1 MSKKKNQDNTEITD
15 LQDVMEEEPEINASI
30 VDDEPEEEKDGIED
44 VAEESEMDAE
54 ALQQQI
60 AYLKQQLVEHSDKV
74 LLVQADMENLRK
86 RTIRDVEN
94 AHKYALDK
102 FMKELLPVIDSLELG
117 LSAGDGANDIESHRE
132 GMDLTLK
139 KLLDTLEKFGVNVVD
154 PESEKFNPEKHQ
166 AVTMQESE
174 ESESG
179 TVLAVM
185 QKGYELNGRLVRPA
199 MVVVAK

>member
-1 MSKKKNQDNTEITD
+1 MSKKKKQENEEIADAQEVLEEGTEIDTAVVD
-15 LQDVMEEEPEINASI
+15 EEQGEEEI
-30 VDDEPEEEKDGIED
+30 GTED
-44 VAEESEMDAE
+44 AAEESETDAKV
-54 ALQQQI
+54 LQQQI
-60 AYLKQQLVEHSDKV
+60 AYLKQQLDEQSDKA
-74 LLVQADMENLRK
+74 LLIQADMENLRK
-86 RTIRDVEN
+86 RAIRDVKN

-117 LSAGDGANDIESHRE
+117 ISASDSVENTESLKE
-132 GMDLTLK
+132 GMDLILK
-139 KLLDTLEKFGVNVVD
+139 KFLDTLEKFEVNVVD
-154 PESEKFNPEKHQ
+154 PMSEKFNPEKHQ

-174 ESESG
+174 GSDSG